1 MLFVVEIIVVY
12 VVVLSTFPY
21 TTPFIVYSLEQMFV
35 KTNGH
40 KKEITISTNL
50 LSLQIITSIMIDS
63 KINDDLLSF
72 LERSVV
78 LVLFRFN

>member
-1 MLFVVEIIVVY
+1 MFF
-12 VVVLSTFPY
+12 VVLSTFLY
-21 TTPFIVYSLEQMFV
+21 TTPFIVYSLEQTFN

-40 KKEITISTNL
+40 KKEITVSTNIFF
-50 LSLQIITSIMIDS
+50 SMQIIITIMIDS
-63 KINDDLLSF
+63 KINVDYFFSF